1 MEWTVLLES
10 WIWLGFAAAGF
21 AVLFN
26 VPLRTIW
33 VIFLLGA
40 LGGSLKLLA
49 LKLGVGV
56 ILSSFAG
63 AMLVGFLSIYAGHL
77 RHAPPFIFAIPAVI
91 PMVPGAFAYRMMLG
105 LIHLTREVD
114 TVTFI
119 QLLNDTVT
127 NGLKTFFVLMVLAL
141 GVAAPMLL
149 TRRESAKHIKIQT
162 IVRGKRR

>member
-127 NGLKTFFVLMVLAL
+127 NGLKTFFVLIDRKSV
-141 GVAAPMLL
+141 V
-149 TRRESAKHIKIQT
+149 
-162 IVRGKRR
+162 